1 MKLIFSHLKSP
12 VSLTLFLVVLLSG
25 CATLSDSTPESN
37 QAGEPRADI
46 TKFSELVSQQ
56 DGYKGWYIWSVL
68 PNKKKTNYRLQ
79 KYQGKTVLQADSN
92 SSASGLAIPLKPRE
106 VNGLDISWSWK
117 ALNQISTADV
127 SHGSNDDAPLR
138 LMLAFDGDKTKL
150 SFKDQ
155 MALDMAQLISGH
167 DMPYATLMYVWGSG
181 AKIDTVIPNAHS
193 SRVRMIVV
201 DTDQSPIGEWRRHS
215 RNIAED
221 YKKAFGENPGKLIG
235 IGVMTDSDNTKSSVK
250 AIYGDIELQ
259 THKLKTSAL
268 DQVKKPE

>member
-1 MKLIFSHLKSP
+1 MNPIFNHSKFP
-12 VSLTLFLVVLLSG
+12 VFVICLTLALLSG
-25 CATLSDSTPESN
+25 CATISDSTSEPT
-37 QAGEPRADI
+37 QAGEPRADV

-79 KYQGKTVLQADSN
+79 KYQGKTVLHADAS
-92 SSASGLAIPLKPRE
+92 SSASGLAIPLKPRN
-106 VNGLDISWSWK
+106 VDGLNISWSWK
-117 ALNQISTADV
+117 ALNQISTADI
-127 SHGSNDDAPLR
+127 SHGGNDDAPLR

-167 DMPYATLMYVWGSG
+167 DMPYATLMYVWGGG
-181 AKIDTVIPNAHS
+181 AKIDSVIPNAHS

-201 DTDQSPIGEWRRHS
+201 DGEQSPVGEWRKHS
-215 RNIAED
+215 RNIADD

-235 IGVMTDSDNTKSSVK
+235 IGVMTDSDNTKSTVK

-259 THKLKTSAL
+259 SQKIKTSL
-268 DQVKKPE
+268 VVN

>member
-1 MKLIFSHLKSP
+1 MNLIFSYFK
-12 VSLTLFLVVLLSG
+12 TLAFATSVTLLFLSG
-25 CATLSDSTPESN
+25 CATTFDSGSDLSQP
-37 QAGEPRADI
+37 GEPRADV

-68 PNKKKTNYRLQ
+68 PNKKKTNYKLQ
-79 KYQGKTVLQADSN
+79 KYQGKTVLHADAS
-92 SSASGLAIPLKPRE
+92 SSASGLAIPLKPRD
-106 VNGLDISWSWK
+106 VNGLMISWSWK
-117 ALNQISTADV
+117 ALNQITIADI

-167 DMPYATLMYVWGSG
+167 DMPYATLMYVWGGNKLDS
-181 AKIDTVIPNAHS
+181 VIPNAHS

-201 DTDQSPIGEWRRHS
+201 DSDQSPVGEWRKHS
-215 RNIAED
+215 RNIGDD

-235 IGVMTDSDNTKSSVK
+235 IGVMTDSDNTKSNVK

-259 THKLKTSAL
+259 PNKVKTSSFDSAKS
-268 DQVKKPE
+268 QQ

>member
-1 MKLIFSHLKSP
+1 MKPIFSYFKS
-12 VSLTLFLVVLLSG
+12 TLFVTFLSVAFLTG
-25 CATLSDSTPESN
+25 CATFSDSTPEPT
-37 QAGEPRADI
+37 QAGEPRADV
-46 TKFSELVSQQ
+46 TKFSELASQQ

-79 KYQGKTVLQADSN
+79 KYQGKTVLHADAS
-92 SSASGLAIPLKPRE
+92 SSASGLAIPLKPRN
-106 VNGLDISWSWK
+106 VDGLNISWSWK
-117 ALNQISTADV
+117 ALNQISTADI
-127 SHGSNDDAPLR
+127 SHGGNDDAPLR

-167 DMPYATLMYVWGSG
+167 DMPYATLMYVWGGG
-181 AKIDTVIPNAHS
+181 AKIDSVIPNAHS

-201 DTDQSPIGEWRRHS
+201 DSEQSPVGEWRKHS
-215 RNIAED
+215 RNIADD

-235 IGVMTDSDNTKSSVK
+235 IGVMTDSDNTKSTVK

-259 THKLKTSAL
+259 SHKVKTSSL
-268 DQVKKPE
+268 EPVKATQ